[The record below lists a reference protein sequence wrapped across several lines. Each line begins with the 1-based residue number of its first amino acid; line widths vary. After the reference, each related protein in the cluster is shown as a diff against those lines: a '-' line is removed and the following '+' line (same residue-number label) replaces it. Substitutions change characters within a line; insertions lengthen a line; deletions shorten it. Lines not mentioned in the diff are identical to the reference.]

1 MTEIHSEKANSD
13 NQSEEKMASTEFNE
27 DQTNQ
32 YFLRIQAELNQI
44 DQLVNNA
51 VTNLVIN
58 FEYISNLT
66 KLHHE
71 VFAAIDKLNFVEG
84 NISMN
89 ELLEKQLGIAEKIER
104 ELEMAVASLQF
115 GDLVTQLLTHTSHQV
130 EILNT
135 ELHRYCSVGCKDPN
149 EHTRTHEGIN
159 KAVCVANTKCLKKTV
174 TQHGIQIGDV
184 ELF

>member
-1 MTEIHSEKANSD
+1 MTEIHSEKVNSD
-13 NQSEEKMASTEFNE
+13 NQPKEKMASTEFNE
-27 DQTNQ
+27 DQTDQ
-32 YFLRIQAELNQI
+32 YFLKIQGELNQI

-66 KLHHE
+66 KLHHDM
-71 VFAAIDKLNFVEG
+71 FTAIEKLTSAEG
-84 NISMN
+84 SISMN
-89 ELLEKQLGIAEKIER
+89 ELLKKQLGIAEKIER

-115 GDLVTQLLTHTSHQV
+115 GDLVTQLLTHTSHQI

-135 ELHRYCSVGCKDPN
+135 ELHRYCSVDCKDLK
-149 EHTRTHEGIN
+149 EHTPTHEGVN
-159 KAVCVANTKCLKKTV
+159 KAISMAHTKCSKKPV
-174 TQHGIQIGDV
+174 TQHEIQIGDV